1 MWKQNTVNFKWQKQI
16 SSVSQVSNLIIF
28 HETPLTAGVHTRSF
42 QLFWDWGP
50 GPDALEEVG
59 FWRHSSNKHP
69 MGSLPKCLP
78 QTEITSLPFL
88 KKGCRGFCGDP
99 SCFNCGWNLLPNT
112 TGEKAHSLSAWGTV
126 EKRRGGHYAS
136 GGEGACAELEL
147 HLVVLNQTSLS
158 QPPSA
163 MIWGPWHKLCS

>member
-1 MWKQNTVNFKWQKQI
+1 MKHLWQLECIRGPFSFSGTGDQGQMLWKKWGFGGIPPI
-16 SSVSQVSNLIIF
+16 SILWDPSPSAYRRL
-28 HETPLTAGVHTRSF
+28 RS
-42 QLFWDWGP
+42 LP
-50 GPDALEEVG
+50 CP
-59 FWRHSSNKHP
+59 FWRRAAEAFVETHP
-69 MGSLPKCLP
+69 ALTVVGIC
-78 QTEITSLPFL
+78 FL
-88 KKGCRGFCGDP
+88 IRLGRRRTA
-99 SCFNCGWNLLPNT
+99 LVLR
-112 TGEKAHSLSAWGTV
+112 GTV